1 MLTPASPVATV
12 ARLSSARSPG
22 PGPVQVQT
30 RIVPVPL
37 SMTLRPT
44 TPPPGVRSRSVTPT
58 RVVTTRK
65 LEPRPVPSPA
75 ARAAEDRPEDNSYDT
90 EASRRTNTGNP
101 RFATPSKDIAAHG
114 REIAARS
121 EKLKQEVLQ
130 VEKEQEAQL
139 VADYREQR
147 SKVDA
152 QCDQWQK
159 WSKNNIE
166 QYKLEQMKRADRM
179 RQQRSEELWDRGERA
194 KYQIDMIRAFA
205 DQFTGEGS
213 TDPAEAMVKKRG
225 LTERTDSL
233 QGHVHEWG
241 RVTDTHISEVKRW
254 EMEAI
259 EEQATRLLEQASGT
273 IQQFQR
279 EQTMM
284 LDRLLS
290 QRLEDLR
297 HRAHRAIRNI
307 EHMAELDL
315 EMVEVSRQ
323 EMEQA
328 KRMVDELDLVATVR
342 RSSQMTGTPP
352 RSAGSVA
359 AGSPTVTKVSPKLL
373 DFRSENNGTGE

>member
-1 MLTPASPVATV
+1 
-12 ARLSSARSPG
+12 
-22 PGPVQVQT
+22 
-30 RIVPVPL
+30 
-37 SMTLRPT
+37 
-44 TPPPGVRSRSVTPT
+44 
-58 RVVTTRK
+58 
-65 LEPRPVPSPA
+65 
-75 ARAAEDRPEDNSYDT
+75 
-90 EASRRTNTGNP
+90 
-101 RFATPSKDIAAHG
+101 
-114 REIAARS
+114 
-121 EKLKQEVLQ
+121 
-130 VEKEQEAQL
+130 
-139 VADYREQR
+139 
-147 SKVDA
+147 VDA

-259 EEQATRLLEQASGT
+259 EEQASRLLEQASGT

-328 KRMVDELDLVATVR
+328 KRMVDELDMVTTVR
-342 RSSQMTGTPP
+342 RTSQMTGTPP
-352 RSAGSVA
+352 RSAGSAV

-373 DFRSENNGTGE
+373 DFRSENNGTAE